1 LKNTTK
7 KQKAYIRESMIK
19 EEKVT
24 KLLYFIR
31 KEGVDVDSIYK
42 KNIQTPGESQSDYEL
57 S

>member
-1 LKNTTK
+1 
-7 KQKAYIRESMIK
+7 MIK